1 MFRLT
6 SKVKIAA
13 GIAAGALTLGAA
25 GAYAAQN
32 LPQTITTP
40 TISTLGATNTT
51 QLNLVSLNN
60 APKLTALPA
69 SALKDP
75 GACVSYFAT
84 NRNYA
89 LVPQGYTT
97 GSITISK
104 ANYHGKLM
112 SGLNAWCKAQIKA
125 QSTTSTATTTETE
138 TPDVTQSAAPSTDS
152 TDSNGSQGA
161 LHGQGHA
168 NGHGKHANET
178 D

>member
-13 GIAAGALTLGAA
+13 GIAAGALTLSAA

-32 LPQTITTP
+32 LPQTINTP
-40 TISTLGATNTT
+40 TISTLGATGTT
-51 QLNLVSLNN
+51 QLTLVSLNN
-60 APKLTALPA
+60 APKLTALPT

-75 GACVSYFAT
+75 GACVSYFAS

-89 LVPQGYTT
+89 LVPKGYTT

-104 ANYHGKLM
+104 ANYHGKLV

-125 QSTTSTATTTETE
+125 QPTTSTATTTETE
-138 TPDVTQSAAPSTDS
+138 TPDASQSAAPTTDS
-152 TDSNGSQGA
+152 TDSSNASGS
-161 LHGQGHA
+161 HGHGHA